1 MKEPILEMRGITK
14 KFGSVTANKDVDLT
28 LYPGEIHALL
38 GENGAGKSTLMN
50 ILNGIYKPN
59 HGKIYYKGKKVSIR
73 SPRHAVDM
81 GIGMVHQHFRLIPT
95 LTAAENV
102 FLYMSYNRE
111 VDTYM
116 LLSQCFMDGKKVYA
130 PKVLSKTQMEFY
142 CLSDEND
149 LVSGYMGIMEPS
161 DACEKADTRDGLFI
175 MPGLAFDYDFH
186 RIGYGGGFYDR
197 YLSIDNT
204 FIKAALAFDFQLLE
218 SIPYEEHDL
227 KPDYIITQTQFIRR
241 DN

>member
-1 MKEPILEMRGITK
+1 MDKNEVRQLIKGYRQKLTDEDVKTK
-14 KFGSVTANKDVDLT
+14 SRLIIDRLK
-28 LYPGEIHALL
+28 
-38 GENGAGKSTLMN
+38 KSD
-50 ILNGIYKPN
+50 IYK
-59 HGKIYYKGKKVSIR
+59 KS
-73 SPRHAVDM
+73 
-81 GIGMVHQHFRLIPT
+81 
-95 LTAAENV
+95 ENV
-102 FLYMSYNRE
+102 FLYISYNRE

-130 PKVLSKTQMEFY
+130 PKVLSKTDMEFY
-142 CLSDEND
+142 CLSNVND

-161 DACEKADTRDGLFI
+161 DACEKANTRNGLFI

-197 YLSIDNT
+197 YLSEDNT

-241 DN
+241 EN

>member
-1 MKEPILEMRGITK
+1 MDKNEVRQLIKAYRQKLTDEDVKIQSRLIIDRLK
-14 KFGSVTANKDVDLT
+14 KSD
-28 LYPGEIHALL
+28 
-38 GENGAGKSTLMN
+38 
-50 ILNGIYKPN
+50 IYKT
-59 HGKIYYKGKKVSIR
+59 S
-73 SPRHAVDM
+73 
-81 GIGMVHQHFRLIPT
+81 
-95 LTAAENV
+95 ENV
-102 FLYMSYNRE
+102 FLYISYNRE

-130 PKVLSKTQMEFY
+130 PKVLSKTNMEFY
-142 CLSDEND
+142 CIQNEHD

-161 DACEKADTRDGLFI
+161 DSCEKAKTRDGLFI

-197 YLSIDNT
+197 YLSEDNT

-241 DN
+241 EN

>member
-1 MKEPILEMRGITK
+1 MDKNEVRQLIMNRRHELSDEDIEMQSGLIIDRLK
-14 KFGSVTANKDVDLT
+14 KSD
-28 LYPGEIHALL
+28 
-38 GENGAGKSTLMN
+38 
-50 ILNGIYKPN
+50 IYK
-59 HGKIYYKGKKVSIR
+59 R
-73 SPRHAVDM
+73 S
-81 GIGMVHQHFRLIPT
+81 
-95 LTAAENV
+95 ENV

-116 LLSQCFMDGKKVYA
+116 LFSQCFMDGKKVYA

-161 DACEKADTRDGLFI
+161 DICDKAKIRDGLFI

-197 YLSIDNT
+197 YLSEDNT

-241 DN
+241 EN

>member
-14 KFGSVTANKDVDLT
+14 TFGSVTANKDVDLT

-59 HGKIYYKGKKVSIR
+59 GGEILHKGKKVSIR

-102 FLYMSYNRE
+102 FLYMPECKLILNNKEMEEQIGKWSKEFHLDVDPSALIWQLSVGEQQRVEIVKLLCRGADILILDEPSAVLTAQEAKEMFHVLRRMADSGKSVVVISHKMNE
-111 VDTYM
+111 V
-116 LLSQCFMDGKKVYA
+116 
-130 PKVLSKTQMEFY
+130 MEFADRLH
-142 CLSDEND
+142 CLS
-149 LVSGYMGIMEPS
+149 
-161 DACEKADTRDGLFI
+161 
-175 MPGLAFDYDFH
+175 
-186 RIGYGGGFYDR
+186 
-197 YLSIDNT
+197 
-204 FIKAALAFDFQLLE
+204 
-218 SIPYEEHDL
+218 
-227 KPDYIITQTQFIRR
+227 
-241 DN
+241 

>member
-1 MKEPILEMRGITK
+1 MDKNEVRQLIKAYRQKLTDEDVKIQSRLIIDRLK
-14 KFGSVTANKDVDLT
+14 KSD
-28 LYPGEIHALL
+28 
-38 GENGAGKSTLMN
+38 
-50 ILNGIYKPN
+50 IYKT
-59 HGKIYYKGKKVSIR
+59 S
-73 SPRHAVDM
+73 
-81 GIGMVHQHFRLIPT
+81 
-95 LTAAENV
+95 ENV

-116 LLSQCFMDGKKVYA
+116 LLSQCLTDNKKVYA
-130 PKVLSKTQMEFY
+130 PKVLSKTDMEFY
-142 CLSDEND
+142 RIQDEHD

-161 DACEKADTRDGLFI
+161 DSCEKADTRDGLFI

-227 KPDYIITQTQFIRR
+227 KPDYIVTQTQFIRR
-241 DN
+241 EN

>member
-1 MKEPILEMRGITK
+1 MDKNEVRQLIMNRRHELSDEDIEMQSGLIIDRLK
-14 KFGSVTANKDVDLT
+14 KSD
-28 LYPGEIHALL
+28 
-38 GENGAGKSTLMN
+38 
-50 ILNGIYKPN
+50 IYKT
-59 HGKIYYKGKKVSIR
+59 S
-73 SPRHAVDM
+73 
-81 GIGMVHQHFRLIPT
+81 
-95 LTAAENV
+95 ENV

-116 LLSQCFMDGKKVYA
+116 LLSKCFMDGKKV
-130 PKVLSKTQMEFY
+130 Y

-161 DACEKADTRDGLFI
+161 DVCDKAKIRDGLFI

-197 YLSIDNT
+197 YLSEDNT

-241 DN
+241 EN

>member
-1 MKEPILEMRGITK
+1 MDKNEVRQLIKAYRQKLTDE
-14 KFGSVTANKDVDLT
+14 DV
-28 LYPGEIHALL
+28 
-38 GENGAGKSTLMN
+38 
-50 ILNGIYKPN
+50 
-59 HGKIYYKGKKVSIR
+59 KIQS
-73 SPRHAVDM
+73 
-81 GIGMVHQHFRLIPT
+81 RLIIDR
-95 LTAAENV
+95 LKKSDIYQNADNV

-116 LLSQCFMDGKKVYA
+116 LLSRCFMDGKKVYA
-130 PKVLSKTQMEFY
+130 PKVLSKTDMEFY
-142 CLSDEND
+142 CIQDEHD

-161 DACEKADTRDGLFI
+161 DSCKKANTRDGLFI

-197 YLSIDNT
+197 YLSEDNT

-227 KPDYIITQTQFIRR
+227 KPDYIVTQTQFIRR
-241 DN
+241 EN

>member
-1 MKEPILEMRGITK
+1 MDKNEVRQLIKAYRQKLTDEDVKIQSRLIIDRLE
-14 KFGSVTANKDVDLT
+14 
-28 LYPGEIHALL
+28 
-38 GENGAGKSTLMN
+38 KSD
-50 ILNGIYKPN
+50 IYKT
-59 HGKIYYKGKKVSIR
+59 S
-73 SPRHAVDM
+73 
-81 GIGMVHQHFRLIPT
+81 
-95 LTAAENV
+95 ENV
-102 FLYMSYNRE
+102 FLYISYNRE

-130 PKVLSKTQMEFY
+130 PKVLSKTDMEFY
-142 CLSDEND
+142 CIQNEHD

-161 DACEKADTRDGLFI
+161 DSCEKANTRDGLFI

-197 YLSIDNT
+197 YLSEDNT

-241 DN
+241 EN

>member
-1 MKEPILEMRGITK
+1 MDKNEVRQLIKAYRQKLTDEDVKIQSRLIIDRLK
-14 KFGSVTANKDVDLT
+14 KSD
-28 LYPGEIHALL
+28 
-38 GENGAGKSTLMN
+38 
-50 ILNGIYKPN
+50 IYKT
-59 HGKIYYKGKKVSIR
+59 S
-73 SPRHAVDM
+73 
-81 GIGMVHQHFRLIPT
+81 
-95 LTAAENV
+95 ENV
-102 FLYMSYNRE
+102 FLYISYNRE

-130 PKVLSKTQMEFY
+130 PKVLSKTDMEFY
-142 CLSDEND
+142 CIQDEHD

-161 DACEKADTRDGLFI
+161 DSCEKANTKDGLFI

-197 YLSIDNT
+197 YLSVDNT
-204 FIKAALAFDFQLLE
+204 FVKAALAFDFQLIE

-241 DN
+241 EN

>member
-1 MKEPILEMRGITK
+1 MDKNEVRHLIKAHRQKLTDEDVKIQSRLIIDRLK
-14 KFGSVTANKDVDLT
+14 KSD
-28 LYPGEIHALL
+28 
-38 GENGAGKSTLMN
+38 
-50 ILNGIYKPN
+50 IYKT
-59 HGKIYYKGKKVSIR
+59 S
-73 SPRHAVDM
+73 
-81 GIGMVHQHFRLIPT
+81 
-95 LTAAENV
+95 ENV

-116 LLSQCFMDGKKVYA
+116 LLSRCFMDGKKVYA
-130 PKVLSKTQMEFY
+130 PKVLSKTDMEFY
-142 CLSDEND
+142 CIQDEHD

-161 DACEKADTRDGLFI
+161 DSCEKANTRDGLFI

-197 YLSIDNT
+197 YLSEDNT

-227 KPDYIITQTQFIRR
+227 KPDYIVTQTQFIRR
-241 DN
+241 GN

>member
-1 MKEPILEMRGITK
+1 MDKNEVRQLIKAYRQKLTDEDVEMQSRLIIDRLK
-14 KFGSVTANKDVDLT
+14 KSD
-28 LYPGEIHALL
+28 
-38 GENGAGKSTLMN
+38 
-50 ILNGIYKPN
+50 IYKA
-59 HGKIYYKGKKVSIR
+59 S
-73 SPRHAVDM
+73 
-81 GIGMVHQHFRLIPT
+81 
-95 LTAAENV
+95 ENV
-102 FLYMSYNRE
+102 FLYISYNRE

-130 PKVLSKTQMEFY
+130 PKVLSKIDMEFY
-142 CLSDEND
+142 CIQDEHD

-161 DACEKADTRDGLFI
+161 DSCEKANTRDGLFI

-227 KPDYIITQTQFIRR
+227 KPDYIVTQTQFIRR
-241 DN
+241 EN

>member
-1 MKEPILEMRGITK
+1 MDKNEVRQLIMNRRHELSDEDIEMQSGLIIDRLK
-14 KFGSVTANKDVDLT
+14 KSD
-28 LYPGEIHALL
+28 
-38 GENGAGKSTLMN
+38 
-50 ILNGIYKPN
+50 IYKT
-59 HGKIYYKGKKVSIR
+59 S
-73 SPRHAVDM
+73 
-81 GIGMVHQHFRLIPT
+81 
-95 LTAAENV
+95 ENV

-149 LVSGYMGIMEPS
+149 
-161 DACEKADTRDGLFI
+161 
-175 MPGLAFDYDFH
+175 
-186 RIGYGGGFYDR
+186 YGGGFYDR
-197 YLSIDNT
+197 YLSEDNT

-241 DN
+241 EN

>member
-1 MKEPILEMRGITK
+1 MDKNEVRQLIKAYRQKLTDEDVKIQSRLIIDRLK
-14 KFGSVTANKDVDLT
+14 KSD
-28 LYPGEIHALL
+28 
-38 GENGAGKSTLMN
+38 
-50 ILNGIYKPN
+50 IYKT
-59 HGKIYYKGKKVSIR
+59 S
-73 SPRHAVDM
+73 
-81 GIGMVHQHFRLIPT
+81 
-95 LTAAENV
+95 ENV

-130 PKVLSKTQMEFY
+130 PKVLSKTDMEFY
-142 CLSDEND
+142 CIQNEHD

-161 DACEKADTRDGLFI
+161 DSCEKSNTRDGLFI

-197 YLSIDNT
+197 YLSTDNT

-241 DN
+241 EN

>member
-1 MKEPILEMRGITK
+1 MDKNEVRQLIKAYRQKLTDEDVKIQSRLIIDRLK
-14 KFGSVTANKDVDLT
+14 KSD
-28 LYPGEIHALL
+28 
-38 GENGAGKSTLMN
+38 
-50 ILNGIYKPN
+50 IYKT
-59 HGKIYYKGKKVSIR
+59 S
-73 SPRHAVDM
+73 
-81 GIGMVHQHFRLIPT
+81 
-95 LTAAENV
+95 ENV
-102 FLYMSYNRE
+102 FLYISYNRE

-130 PKVLSKTQMEFY
+130 PKVLSKTDMEFY
-142 CLSDEND
+142 CIQNEHD

-161 DACEKADTRDGLFI
+161 DSCEKADTRDGLFI

-197 YLSIDNT
+197 YLSEDNT

-241 DN
+241 EN

>member
-1 MKEPILEMRGITK
+1 MDKNEVRQLIKAYRQKLTDEDVKIQSRLIIDRLK
-14 KFGSVTANKDVDLT
+14 KSD
-28 LYPGEIHALL
+28 
-38 GENGAGKSTLMN
+38 
-50 ILNGIYKPN
+50 IYKT
-59 HGKIYYKGKKVSIR
+59 S
-73 SPRHAVDM
+73 
-81 GIGMVHQHFRLIPT
+81 
-95 LTAAENV
+95 ENV

-116 LLSQCFMDGKKVYA
+116 LLSWCFMDGKKVYA
-130 PKVLSKTQMEFY
+130 PKVLSKTDMEFY
-142 CLSDEND
+142 CIQDEHD

-161 DACEKADTRDGLFI
+161 DSCEKANTRDGLFI

-197 YLSIDNT
+197 YLSEDNT

-227 KPDYIITQTQFIRR
+227 KPDYIVTQTQFIRR
-241 DN
+241 EN

>member
-1 MKEPILEMRGITK
+1 MDKNEVRQLIKAYRQKLTDEDVKIQSRLIIDRLK
-14 KFGSVTANKDVDLT
+14 KSD
-28 LYPGEIHALL
+28 
-38 GENGAGKSTLMN
+38 
-50 ILNGIYKPN
+50 IYKT
-59 HGKIYYKGKKVSIR
+59 S
-73 SPRHAVDM
+73 
-81 GIGMVHQHFRLIPT
+81 
-95 LTAAENV
+95 ENV
-102 FLYMSYNRE
+102 FLYISYNRE

-130 PKVLSKTQMEFY
+130 PKVLSKTNMEFY
-142 CLSDEND
+142 CIQNEHD

-161 DACEKADTRDGLFI
+161 DSCEKAKTRDGLFI

-197 YLSIDNT
+197 YLSVDNT

-241 DN
+241 EN

>member
-1 MKEPILEMRGITK
+1 MDKNEVRQLIKAYRQKLTDEDVKIQSRLIIDRLK
-14 KFGSVTANKDVDLT
+14 KSD
-28 LYPGEIHALL
+28 
-38 GENGAGKSTLMN
+38 
-50 ILNGIYKPN
+50 IYKT
-59 HGKIYYKGKKVSIR
+59 S
-73 SPRHAVDM
+73 
-81 GIGMVHQHFRLIPT
+81 
-95 LTAAENV
+95 ENV

-116 LLSQCFMDGKKVYA
+116 LLSKCLTDNKKVYA
-130 PKVLSKTQMEFY
+130 PKVLSKTDMEFY
-142 CLSDEND
+142 CIQDEHD

-161 DACEKADTRDGLFI
+161 DSCEKANTRDGLFI

-197 YLSIDNT
+197 YLSTDNT

-218 SIPYEEHDL
+218 AIPYEKHDL

>member
-1 MKEPILEMRGITK
+1 MDKNEVRQLIKAYRQKLTDEDVKIQSRLIIDRLK
-14 KFGSVTANKDVDLT
+14 KSD
-28 LYPGEIHALL
+28 
-38 GENGAGKSTLMN
+38 
-50 ILNGIYKPN
+50 IYKT
-59 HGKIYYKGKKVSIR
+59 S
-73 SPRHAVDM
+73 
-81 GIGMVHQHFRLIPT
+81 
-95 LTAAENV
+95 ENV
-102 FLYMSYNRE
+102 FLYISYNRE

-130 PKVLSKTQMEFY
+130 PKVLSKTDMEFY
-142 CLSDEND
+142 CIQNEHD

-161 DACEKADTRDGLFI
+161 DSCEKAKTRDGLFI

-197 YLSIDNT
+197 YLSEDNT

-241 DN
+241 EN